1 MQHKCDY
8 CGKAFKRAKA
18 LKNHLL
24 LHTGLKPYSCDF
36 CERTFA
42 NGSNCRSH
50 MKKLHPDELAIL
62 EASGN
67 KTHARNIPKL
77 ETLKAVTKVADNLT
91 PVVTKANW
99 FVLRLVKAKNSDHNG
114 ATKSPNKHKIL
125 DSMLVNAEKLTI
137 DSPSSTPLDLQLIPL

>member
-1 MQHKCDY
+1 MDIHSPNKHVCAICGLQLNSRATLNRHFLVHSDEMQHKCDY
-8 CGKAFKRAKA
+8 CGRAFKRAKA

-50 MKKLHPDELAIL
+50 MKKMHPEELAVL

-67 KTHARNIPKL
+67 KTHTKNIPKL
-77 ETLKAVTKVADNLT
+77 ETLKAV
-91 PVVTKANW
+91 
-99 FVLRLVKAKNSDHNG
+99 
-114 ATKSPNKHKIL
+114 
-125 DSMLVNAEKLTI
+125 
-137 DSPSSTPLDLQLIPL
+137 